1 MEFAQ
6 QRILYDQNRGDGSR
20 MSVGGGR
27 RSRLALSRPAAGPAC
42 VSRGVYTGRVC
53 WWSSCLRESAM
64 QGPQRKPTLSQHRK
78 CAESVWTL
86 NSALLQLIGGAVTS
100 VELSREVRANCSQ
113 HVRGL
118 FRGAVRATWHSGP
131 RWRPLVHVCA
141 GVRGSVQA
149 GDPEGDDTSVVT
161 PSRTARSAGPLAR
174 GGATYE
180 VGLVFVATNCDRCK
194 CMM

>member
-78 CAESVWTL
+78 CAESEAIQKGTIR
-86 NSALLQLIGGAVTS
+86 QL
-100 VELSREVRANCSQ
+100 
-113 HVRGL
+113 
-118 FRGAVRATWHSGP
+118 
-131 RWRPLVHVCA
+131 
-141 GVRGSVQA
+141 
-149 GDPEGDDTSVVT
+149 
-161 PSRTARSAGPLAR
+161 
-174 GGATYE
+174 
-180 VGLVFVATNCDRCK
+180 
-194 CMM
+194 